1 VTESPLSL
9 SPNRNA
15 PNAKPSKRPP
25 PLAGLPITFI
35 GSFPDPDHP
44 LDPPLSEIAFVGRS
58 NVGKSSLLNALVG
71 RKRLARVS
79 GTPGKTQTLNVYQLP
94 TFYLV
99 DLPGYGW
106 ARTSARERAEYRRL
120 LERYLTARERIG
132 GVVWLLDIRHPPSE
146 DDRAI
151 QDLLIETG
159 RRCLTVL
166 TKGDKLSRARR
177 LEAAAQR
184 ARDLGNPGEKLLIT
198 SSESGEGIADLGESI
213 LAAVA

>member
-1 VTESPLSL
+1 MESPRSL
-9 SPNRNA
+9 SRSRNA
-15 PNAKPSKRPP
+15 PNAKPEKRPP
-25 PLAGLPITFI
+25 PLANLPITFI

-44 LDPPLSEIAFVGRS
+44 LDPPLPEIAFVGRS
-58 NVGKSSLLNALVG
+58 NVGKSRLLNALVG

-79 GTPGKTQTLNVYQLP
+79 GTPGKTQMLNVYLLP

-132 GVVWLLDIRHPPSE
+132 GVVWLLDIRHAPSA

-151 QDLLIETG
+151 QELLIATG

-177 LEAAAQR
+177 LETATQR
-184 ARDLGNPGEKLLIT
+184 ARDLGLPDERLLIT

-213 LAAVA
+213 LDAVE